1 MSFLNPF
8 EDTEMKEDEMAAYH
22 AIAVTGEAILG
33 MLEAARPKP
42 EFANIQFALYQ
53 ASNFQTPM
61 EDGISLYLYRVS
73 PNTTLRNLPPYTDPQ
88 GRRYRP
94 PLPLDLHYL
103 LTPWAKTAARQQRM
117 LGWSMRVLEDTPILP
132 TGLLNRYGTEP
143 ETFRPNETVE
153 LVCEPISLQEIV
165 NIWDA
170 FKSNLQLSAAYVA
183 RMITIDSQVEISQG
197 VPTQTRVFDFGAL
210 GARQESRG

>member
-1 MSFLNPF
+1 
-8 EDTEMKEDEMAAYH
+8 MATDH
-22 AIAVTGEAILG
+22 AIAATGEAILG
-33 MLEAARPKP
+33 LLEAARPKP
-42 EFANIQFALYQ
+42 EFANTQFALYQ

-61 EDGISLYLYRVS
+61 EEGVSLYLYRIS
-73 PNTTLRNLPPYTDPQ
+73 TNTTRRNLPPRTDAQ

-103 LTPWAKTAARQQRM
+103 LTPWARTAARQQRM
-117 LGWSMRVLEDTPILP
+117 LGWCMRALEDTPILP

-153 LVCEPISLQEIV
+153 LVCEPISLQEII

-183 RMITIDSQVEISQG
+183 RMIAIDSQIEISEG
-197 VPTQTRVFDFGAL
+197 PPAQTRVFDVGAL
-210 GARQESRG
+210 DLEQEPIR

>member
-1 MSFLNPF
+1 
-8 EDTEMKEDEMAAYH
+8 MATDH
-22 AIAVTGEAILG
+22 AIAATGEAILG
-33 MLEAARPKP
+33 LLEAARPKP
-42 EFANIQFALYQ
+42 EFATIQFALYQ

-61 EDGISLYLYRVS
+61 EDGVSLYLYRIS
-73 PNTTLRNLPPYTDPQ
+73 TNTTRRNLPPRTDAQ

-103 LTPWAKTAARQQRM
+103 LTPWARTAARQQRM
-117 LGWSMRVLEDTPILP
+117 LGWCMRALEDTAILP
-132 TGLLNRYGTEP
+132 TGLLNRYGTEL

-153 LVCEPISLQEIV
+153 LVCEPISLQEII

-183 RMITIDSQVEISQG
+183 RMIAIDSQIEIPEG
-197 VPTQTRVFDFGAL
+197 HRAQTRVFDFGVL
-210 GARQESRG
+210 DQESVR

>member
-1 MSFLNPF
+1 
-8 EDTEMKEDEMAAYH
+8 MATYQ
-22 AIAVTGEAILG
+22 AIAATGEAILG
-33 MLEAARPKP
+33 MLEAARPRP
-42 EFANIQFALYQ
+42 EFATIQFALYQ
-53 ASNFQTPM
+53 ASNFQNPM
-61 EDGISLYLYRVS
+61 EEGISLYLYRVAT
-73 PNTTLRNLPPYTDPQ
+73 NTTRRNLPPRTSPD

-103 LTPWAKTAARQQRM
+103 LTPWARTAARQQRM

-143 ETFRPNETVE
+143 ETFRSNETVE

-183 RMITIDSQVEISQG
+183 RMITIDSLVELSEG
-197 VPTQTRVFDFGAL
+197 PPAQTRVFDFGAIDP
-210 GARQESRG
+210 GKEPGR